1 MTHSSFSGLLLRQQ
15 VVDLPHGHLVPY
27 PIEVKGD
34 GTVTT
39 PRGGGTFPDTRAPV
53 LGGVWKLL
61 PCSGLAVLRRE
72 AGYLLT
78 T

>member
-1 MTHSSFSGLLLRQQ
+1 MLLMWPQA
-15 VVDLPHGHLVPY
+15 VDLPHGHLVPY
-27 PIEVKGD
+27 PIEVHGD

-39 PRGGGTFPDTRAPV
+39 PPGFSTFPDTRAPV
-53 LGGVWKLL
+53 LGAVWKLL
-61 PCSGLAVLRRE
+61 PCSGRAVLRQK